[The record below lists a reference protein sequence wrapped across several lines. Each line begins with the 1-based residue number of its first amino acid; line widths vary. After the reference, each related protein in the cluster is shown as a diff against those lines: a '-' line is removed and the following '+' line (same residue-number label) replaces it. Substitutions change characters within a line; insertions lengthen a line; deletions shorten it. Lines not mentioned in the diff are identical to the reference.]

1 MFAEAKSGA
10 TINREFLEN
19 FVWTPFS
26 HFIFSNQL
34 SEREGR
40 REDRREDRWSVWYRY
55 SHPEIQPQE
64 LTSAIFNQKASFSPF
79 DSEDSLSILYTQQF
93 GARKVSYAQHA
104 LFAMF
109 AVPFLCFLVL
119 FWKSGFSEPLVSQ
132 PPVCQSHLWRSCT
145 PSTLNEQAESQHEA
159 GYNGWKKLSNTP
171 APHISLTVQYPF
183 MADPWDFDVR
193 CRSARWRELKG
204 QGQSLQDRWEA
215 SFGRQVAKCQSKK
228 HPSFAKR
235 PRKNHGKIDENAMR
249 NKMEQVPFTLMY
261 GDCLATVHQL
271 TMSPRCLI
279 KLLNQLAWQDY
290 VSRVELCE
298 PFVTFVNRKANEKP
312 AECPK
317 SEVQSL
323 RRWVQSH
330 DPWTCRDPQ
339 SSGLASEV
347 LKCHQHPDRSGGLAF
362 HWDMINPGI
371 QDRHHFYDYQIIQV
385 MAVLDS
391 WIYRIYPSGKPGLQ

>member
-64 LTSAIFNQKASFSPF
+64 LTSVIFNQKASFSPF

-119 FWKSGFSEPLVSQ
+119 FWKSGFSKPLVSQ

-145 PSTLNEQAESQHEA
+145 PSTLNEQAGSQHEA
-159 GYNGWKKLSNTP
+159 GYNGLKKLSNTP

-183 MADPWDFDVR
+183 MADPWDFDLR

-204 QGQSLQDRWEA
+204 QGQSLQGRWEA
-215 SFGRQVAKCQSKK
+215 SFGRTGREMSIQKTPQLCEKTEEKHMEKWWKCHEEQDGTSTIHLDVWWLFGNSSPTYDEPALLDQVAEPTRLTRLYRGLSCVNLLSLLSIEK
-228 HPSFAKR
+228 P
-235 PRKNHGKIDENAMR
+235 MR
-249 NKMEQVPFTLMY
+249 N
-261 GDCLATVHQL
+261 
-271 TMSPRCLI
+271 PRNAQNLRSKACTDESKAMI
-279 KLLNQLAWQDY
+279 
-290 VSRVELCE
+290 REL
-298 PFVTFVNRKANEKP
+298 VGIHKAQ
-312 AECPK
+312 A
-317 SEVQSL
+317 
-323 RRWVQSH
+323 
-330 DPWTCRDPQ
+330 
-339 SSGLASEV
+339 
-347 LKCHQHPDRSGGLAF
+347 
-362 HWDMINPGI
+362 
-371 QDRHHFYDYQIIQV
+371 
-385 MAVLDS
+385 
-391 WIYRIYPSGKPGLQ
+391 